1 MWLPPLL
8 LLHLHLFQRSRVGF
22 SQSYSVVAE
31 LDGVDGDEAARR
43 GGTAPIV
50 PKIDPPLE

>member
-1 MWLPPLL
+1 MWSPPLL
-8 LLHLHLFQRSRVGF
+8 LLLLLQRSRVGF

-31 LDGVDGDEAARR
+31 LDGVDGDEVARR

-50 PKIDPPLE
+50 PKIDLRLE